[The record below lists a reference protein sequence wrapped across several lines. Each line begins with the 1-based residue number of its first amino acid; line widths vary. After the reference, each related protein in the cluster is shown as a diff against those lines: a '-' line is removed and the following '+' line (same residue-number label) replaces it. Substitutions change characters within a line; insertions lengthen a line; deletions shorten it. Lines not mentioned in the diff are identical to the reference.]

1 MTSTTNRN
9 RRGGSAQRR
18 IRRAWLLAHYGDG
31 KTAPCYRCAVPLT
44 EETITAD
51 RIFPGC
57 LGGTYRRGN
66 IRPCCNPCNM
76 ETGGQLGSARRGVR
90 SLPVQLTAIAD
101 LVAEFAE
108 VLAEFDG
115 EEIGP
120 RHRCIAA
127 EAVGQ
132 ALHRLHPG
140 HRMPAERTITTA
152 IIRRTAA

>member
-9 RRGGSAQRR
+9 RRGGSKQRR
-18 IRRAWLLAHYGDG
+18 IRRAWLLTHFGDG
-31 KTAPCYRCAVPLT
+31 TTAPCYRCATPLD
-44 EETITAD
+44 EKTITAD

-57 LGGTYRRGN
+57 LGGTYRRAN

-76 ETGGQLGSARRGVR
+76 ETGGQLGRARRGVR
-90 SLPVQLTAIAD
+90 SLPMQLSAIAD
-101 LVAEFAE
+101 LVAEFVE
-108 VLAEFDG
+108 VLALFDG
-115 EEIGP
+115 GEVEP
-120 RHRCIAA
+120 RHRVIAT

-152 IIRRTAA
+152 ITRRTTA